1 MWCTTTLT
9 DVTRGTVVDGSAVP
23 WHRLCATGIAASAEY
38 FVPDPRWLLSRLVLF
53 PCQFGP
59 RGRVCSCL
67 ENIYICCKFLMH
79 HYIEGL
85 SERTHCHGSEAG
97 NLESH
102 EEVPTPPTCERHDT
116 RPRRATRV
124 SSLLVS
130 RSSIDIRA
138 ATQAMLNRVD
148 LHIFLSGSLVLLRD
162 DNNNM
167 G

>member
-1 MWCTTTLT
+1 MT

-38 FVPDPRWLLSRLVLF
+38 FVPDPRAVVVTVLARPLSLSVWPTWESMFLSGKHIYLL
-53 PCQFGP
+53 Q
-59 RGRVCSCL
+59 
-67 ENIYICCKFLMH
+67 ILMH

-85 SERTHCHGSEAG
+85 SERTHFHGSKAG

-138 ATQAMLNRVD
+138 AAQAMLNRVD